1 MDPTLSI
8 DGPMIGPEPAE
19 DETLLASTPDE
30 LPEEDLTRAPGP
42 GDGDARVMAWARAM

>member
-8 DGPMIGPEPAE
+8 DGPTTGPEPA
-19 DETLLASTPDE
+19 DDDALMASAPDDSE
-30 LPEEDLTRAPGP
+30 QDQSRGP

>member
-8 DGPMIGPEPAE
+8 DGPTIGHQPA
-19 DETLLASTPDE
+19 DDDALAASAPDE
-30 LPEEDLTRAPGP
+30 PSDQDQTRGP